1 MREGRRGRTLAQ
13 QEARAGITLL
23 SPTLIVVLFMVVLPI
38 LWTIVI
44 AFQSLRLRNLRT
56 RLFDFQF
63 TLDNFTT
70 VLGSPGFLDA
80 LKVTVIY
87 SVVGTVLSIGLGLIA
102 ALVVRKPFKG
112 RTLVRASMLL
122 PYVAPV
128 VAVTFV
134 WQIMLHP
141 ELGIVN
147 AVGTDLLGWK
157 EPIPFLEQRT
167 GTLSVF
173 GLDLGVP
180 TALIVVILYQA
191 WRYFPFSFLF
201 ILARLQALPAEL
213 DEAARVDG
221 ATPLQRFWRIT
232 LPQLQGVIAL
242 LTVLRFIWTFNEFD
256 DIYLLTQGGAGTE
269 VVSVRV
275 FNYLTG
281 RVAGPGPPADRA
293 AVRLLPV
300 LRRPGRGGGR
310 DMSRTGVDTGVTERP
325 KAPRAPARRPARPR
339 PPLSREVVE
348 TRILGVL
355 KWVTIAFF
363 VIATL
368 FPFYYMV
375 ELSIRSIEDVALDPG
390 ALWPPR
396 GASLAAFGEVLRP
409 VADGGQGFLV
419 FLRNSGLV
427 ALASVVVTLA
437 VSILGAYAIARLQFF
452 GRRQVSFLFL
462 AVYLFPAILLAIPLF
477 VFFTRIGLRGS
488 LFGLVLVYTSQIVPV
503 TIYMLRNYF
512 ATIPEGLEEAAALD
526 GAGRLTIIRKISLP
540 LAMPAIMATSLF
552 VFMIAWNEF
561 LFALLF
567 LVENRNNWTVSLGLS
582 QLAGSVEV
590 AKTTL
595 MAGSVILTVPII
607 VLFFATERLLVEG
620 LTSGAEKG

>member
-1 MREGRRGRTLAQ
+1 
-13 QEARAGITLL
+13 
-23 SPTLIVVLFMVVLPI
+23 
-38 LWTIVI
+38 
-44 AFQSLRLRNLRT
+44 
-56 RLFDFQF
+56 
-63 TLDNFTT
+63 
-70 VLGSPGFLDA
+70 
-80 LKVTVIY
+80 
-87 SVVGTVLSIGLGLIA
+87 
-102 ALVVRKPFKG
+102 
-112 RTLVRASMLL
+112 
-122 PYVAPV
+122 
-128 VAVTFV
+128 
-134 WQIMLHP
+134 
-141 ELGIVN
+141 
-147 AVGTDLLGWK
+147 
-157 EPIPFLEQRT
+157 
-167 GTLSVF
+167 
-173 GLDLGVP
+173 
-180 TALIVVILYQA
+180 
-191 WRYFPFSFLF
+191 
-201 ILARLQALPAEL
+201 
-213 DEAARVDG
+213 
-221 ATPLQRFWRIT
+221 
-232 LPQLQGVIAL
+232 
-242 LTVLRFIWTFNEFD
+242 
-256 DIYLLTQGGAGTE
+256 
-269 VVSVRV
+269 
-275 FNYLTG
+275 
-281 RVAGPGPPADRA
+281 
-293 AVRLLPV
+293 
-300 LRRPGRGGGR
+300 
-310 DMSRTGVDTGVTERP
+310 
-325 KAPRAPARRPARPR
+325 
-339 PPLSREVVE
+339 VVE

-488 LFGLVLVYTSQIVPV
+488 LFGLVLVYVSQIVPV
-503 TIYMLRNYF
+503 TIHMLRNYF
-512 ATIPEGLEEAAALD
+512 ATVPASLEEAAALD
-526 GAGRLTIIRKISLP
+526 GATRLQIIRKVALP
-540 LAMPAIMATSLF
+540 LAKPAIMATSLF

-567 LVENRNNWTVSLGLS
+567 LVENRENWTVSLGLS

-620 LTSGAEKG
+620 LTAGAEKG